1 MLDVYGD
8 ILTSAQLP
16 GGEQTKRHD
25 SFLQTVAA
33 CRGAMPFEVEV
44 RGLFRW
50 CAMQADNNPE
60 FQAQRAKL
68 RQILQPDAMDGDGT
82 LFDAKTIS
90 FCPSRYKPNSWD
102 TCRKAVSARAAKVT
116 REYVTKARNADQQ
129 WNGTEEG
136 TQGPIE
142 RRLLEFGPVR
152 GLVVGAFGEVNPEV
166 PKLIKRMA
174 EYNAERQWRLMGAN
188 TVTEAA
194 ATLKARFTR
203 SIGVEAARGLARLRL
218 RNLDRVCGEVDG
230 TLPSRKRAFF
240 FKARWAHYTRFGPR
254 AYYEPDSRDRHRFGP
269 R

>member
-1 MLDVYGD
+1 
-8 ILTSAQLP
+8 
-16 GGEQTKRHD
+16 
-25 SFLQTVAA
+25 
-33 CRGAMPFEVEV
+33 MPFEVEV

-68 RQILQPDAMDGDGT
+68 RQILQPDAMTGDGT
-82 LFDAKTIS
+82 LYDAKTMS
-90 FCPSRYKPNSWD
+90 FCPTRYPQSTWG
-102 TCRKAVSARAAKVT
+102 TPRKAVSARAAKIQG
-116 REYVTKARNADQQ
+116 EYVTKARNADRR
-129 WNGTEEG
+129 WNGTAEG
-136 TQGPIE
+136 AMGAIE
-142 RRLLEFGPVR
+142 RRLLEFGPIR

-174 EYNAERQWRLMGAN
+174 EYNAERQWRMMGAS

-218 RNLDRVCGEVDG
+218 RNLDRVCGEVDA